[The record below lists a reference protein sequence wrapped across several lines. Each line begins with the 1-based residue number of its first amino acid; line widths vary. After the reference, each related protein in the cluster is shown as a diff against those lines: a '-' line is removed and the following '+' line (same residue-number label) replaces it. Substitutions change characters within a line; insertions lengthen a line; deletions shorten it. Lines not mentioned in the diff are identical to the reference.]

1 MTTETALLPDP
12 SPQLEQAFRATA
24 TRMSGLG
31 FVNPA
36 LSVEAV
42 AFEPWDGYWLGV
54 MVTPW
59 SINLLLLPR
68 DRSLWRTV
76 RAGDKQRYAFPAGD
90 YDFIAAM
97 DPVVG
102 EYQMCSLFSPALEFE
117 DHATARM
124 VAKLAREAL
133 FDVDN
138 AEQPDAGAATDEISQ
153 PGPLARMEQQA
164 GAPMSKRD
172 FLRGRFLRADGSNEP
187 GS

>member
-12 SPQLEQAFRATA
+12 SLRLEDAFRATA

-36 LSVEAV
+36 LRVEAV
-42 AFEPWDGYWLGV
+42 AFAPWDGHWLGV
-54 MVTPW
+54 LVTPW

-102 EYQMCSLFSPALEFE
+102 EYQMCSLFSPAMEIE

-124 VAKLAREAL
+124 VAQLARAAL
-133 FDVDN
+133 FDAGN
-138 AEQPDAGAATDEISQ
+138 AEEPDTDAATDDRSE

-164 GAPMSKRD
+164 DAPMSKRE
-172 FLRGRFLRADGSNEP
+172 FLRGRFLRADSSNEP
-187 GS
+187 GR

>member
-12 SPQLEQAFRATA
+12 SPRLEQAFRATA

-36 LSVEAV
+36 LRVEAV
-42 AFEPWDGYWLGV
+42 AFAPWDGHWLGV

-59 SINLLLLPR
+59 SINLLLLPH
-68 DRSLWRTV
+68 DSSLWRTV

-90 YDFIAAM
+90 YDFIAAI

-117 DHATARM
+117 DHAAARL
-124 VAKLAREAL
+124 VATLAREAL
-133 FDVDN
+133 FDVSN
-138 AEQPDAGAATDEISQ
+138 AEQPEVNAATDDDGP
-153 PGPLARMEQQA
+153 PGPLERIQQQA

-172 FLRGRFLRADGSNEP
+172 FLRGRFLRADESNEP
-187 GS
+187 GR

>member
-1 MTTETALLPDP
+1 MTTETVLLPDP
-12 SPQLEQAFRATA
+12 SPRLEQAFRATA

-42 AFEPWDGYWLGV
+42 AFAPWDGHWLGV

-59 SINLLLLPR
+59 SINLLLLPH

-76 RAGDKQRYAFPAGD
+76 RAGGKQRYAFPAGD
-90 YDFIAAM
+90 YDFIAAT

-117 DHATARM
+117 DHAAARM
-124 VAKLAREAL
+124 VATLAREAL
-133 FDVDN
+133 FDANN
-138 AEQPDAGAATDEISQ
+138 AEQPEDSAATDVDGE
-153 PGPLARMEQQA
+153 PGPLARLDQQA
-164 GAPMSKRD
+164 ATPMSKRD

-187 GS
+187 GR

>member
-1 MTTETALLPDP
+1 MTTETTLLPDP
-12 SPQLEQAFRATA
+12 SPRLEEAFRATA
-24 TRMSGLG
+24 SRMSGLG

-36 LSVEAV
+36 LRVEAIEF
-42 AFEPWDGYWLGV
+42 APWDGHWLGV

-68 DRSLWRTV
+68 DRSLWQAV

-117 DHATARM
+117 DHAVARM

-133 FDVDN
+133 FDVNN
-138 AEQPDAGAATDEISQ
+138 AEQPDSGGAADDNRN

-164 GAPMSKRD
+164 DAPMSKRD
-172 FLRGRFLRADGSNEP
+172 FLRGRFLRADGSDEH
-187 GS
+187 GR

>member
-1 MTTETALLPDP
+1 MTTETDLLPDP
-12 SPQLEQAFRATA
+12 SPRLEQAFRATA

-36 LSVEAV
+36 LRVEAV
-42 AFEPWDGYWLGV
+42 AFAPWDGHWLGV

-59 SINLLLLPR
+59 SINLLLLPH
-68 DRSLWRTV
+68 DSSLWRTV

-117 DHATARM
+117 DHAAARL
-124 VAKLAREAL
+124 VATLARDAL
-133 FDVDN
+133 FDVSN
-138 AEQPDAGAATDEISQ
+138 AEQPEVSAATDDNAP

-164 GAPMSKRD
+164 SAPMSKRD
-172 FLRGRFLRADGSNEP
+172 FLRGRFVRADGINEP
-187 GS
+187 GR